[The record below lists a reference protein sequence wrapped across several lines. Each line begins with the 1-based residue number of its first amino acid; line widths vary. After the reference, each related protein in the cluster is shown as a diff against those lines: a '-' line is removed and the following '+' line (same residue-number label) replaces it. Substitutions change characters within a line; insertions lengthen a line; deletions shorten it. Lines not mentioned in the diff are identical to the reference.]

1 MNGIINIYKE
11 RGYTSHDVIARL
23 RGITHQRKMGHT
35 GTLDPDAEGVLPVC
49 LGTATRVCDVI
60 TEHSKCYEVIMLL
73 GVGTDSQDITGNIIN
88 IADRKVLD
96 SLDDAAVRDAV
107 MGFVGEYDQLPP
119 MYSAVRM
126 GGLRLYEIARSG
138 RDIEREPRRVS
149 IEKIEIVSDIVRGK
163 LSDTMPYESLKDASK
178 IKLMKN
184 RTSDSDRRFA
194 RFAATGA
201 VKTHTG
207 DNCGKDAADMISEN
221 RTDLLSEEKVVI
233 TDTVPS
239 DIPVIRI
246 AFSVNCSKGTYIRS
260 LCSDIGDKLGVSGCV
275 ERLMRTRVNIFD
287 IDNAITLSEAEKL
300 MNENSLEEKL
310 QGAEDL
316 FADYKRLDVRE
327 KYDDLL
333 LNGNQLHFRH
343 FKQYITEPPSPV
355 RVYSSTGEFLG
366 IYSYVEGRFK
376 YTPVKVFIEK
386 DS

>member
-73 GVGTDSQDITGNIIN
+73 GIGTDSQDITGNIVN
-88 IADRKVLD
+88 IADRQKIE

-107 MGFVGEYDQLPP
+107 MSFAGEYDQLPP

-126 GGLRLYEIARSG
+126 GGLRLYEIARAG
-138 RDIEREPRRVS
+138 RDIEREPRHVS

-178 IKLMKN
+178 IKLMKD

-194 RFAATGA
+194 RFAA
-201 VKTHTG
+201 
-207 DNCGKDAADMISEN
+207 ADPSEAH
-221 RTDLLSEEKVVI
+221 
-233 TDTVPS
+233 
-239 DIPVIRI
+239 PVIRI

-260 LCSDIGDKLGVSGCV
+260 LCSDIGDKLGVFGCV

-300 MNENSLEEKL
+300 MNENCLEERL
-310 QGAEDL
+310 SGAEEL
-316 FADYKRLDVRE
+316 FAGYKRLDVKE

-355 RVYSSTGEFLG
+355 RVYLSSGEFLG
-366 IYSYVEGRFK
+366 IYGYVEGRFK
-376 YTPVKVFIEK
+376 YTPIKVFIEK